1 MIIEFDAEFDP
12 FLIDHLLLFT
22 PDVDVVVTVVVV
34 QTVVLVLVEEIGITD
49 DDDDDIVV
57 VVDNGITFLLLP
69 IFRFRTHVSKQNKNH
84 YYKQYSF
91 KIMYFSI

>member
-1 MIIEFDAEFDP
+1 MTIEFDAEFDP

-49 DDDDDIVV
+49 DDDDIVV

-69 IFRFRTHVSKQNKNH
+69 IFSFQNTRIKTKQK
-84 YYKQYSF
+84 SLL
-91 KIMYFSI
+91 

>member
-1 MIIEFDAEFDP
+1 MTIEFDAEFDP

-34 QTVVLVLVEEIGITD
+34 QTVVLVFVEEIGITDD

-69 IFRFRTHVSKQNKNH
+69 IFSFQNTRIKTKQK
-84 YYKQYSF
+84 SLL
-91 KIMYFSI
+91 